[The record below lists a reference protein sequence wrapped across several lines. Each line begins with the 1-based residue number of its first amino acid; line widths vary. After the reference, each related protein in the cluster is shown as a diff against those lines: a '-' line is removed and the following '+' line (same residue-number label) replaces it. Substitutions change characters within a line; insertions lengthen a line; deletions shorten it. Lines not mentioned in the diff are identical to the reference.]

1 MGDRDKSDR
10 NDRGESDRSSRGET
24 DRDDSV
30 DRDETPHERWD
41 RNFGEILQEV
51 RVAQT
56 GVQILFAFLLTLP
69 FSARFDE
76 TLPRDHAVYVIT
88 LLASAAASALLLAP
102 VSYHRVVF
110 RQNRKES
117 LVATA
122 SRLAQGGL
130 VCLLVAIVGAVFVVM
145 DVVIGLGAAIAAGA
159 AVAVMCCAL
168 WYVLPMRALARH
180 RPPGAATHGDNA
192 TGSR

>member
-1 MGDRDKSDR
+1 VRDQDDRYGTDRDDP
-10 NDRGESDRSSRGET
+10 NDRLET
-24 DRDDSV
+24 DRDDRV

-76 TLPRDHAVYVIT
+76 TQPRDRAVYVVT
-88 LLASAAASALLLAP
+88 LLASAAASALFLAP

-110 RQNRKES
+110 RQNRKDA
-117 LVATA
+117 LVTTA

-130 VCLLVAIVGAVFVVM
+130 ACLLVAIVGAVFVVM

-168 WYVLPMRALARH
+168 WYVLPMRALAHH
-180 RPPGAATHGDNA
+180 RPSGTATRGQDA
-192 TGSR
+192 SGSR

>member
-1 MGDRDKSDR
+1 VRDQIDRD
-10 NDRGESDRSSRGET
+10 ET
-24 DRDDSV
+24 DRADRG

-69 FSARFDE
+69 FSARFDK
-76 TLPRDHAVYVIT
+76 TLPRDHAVYVVT

-110 RQNRKES
+110 RQDRKDA
-117 LVATA
+117 LVTNA

-130 VCLLVAIVGAVFVVM
+130 ACLLVAIVGAVFVVM

-159 AVAVMCCAL
+159 AIGVLCSVL
-168 WYVLPMRALARH
+168 WYALPIHALAR
-180 RPPGAATHGDNA
+180 RPPGATTARGDDT
-192 TGSR
+192 TGSG

>member
-1 MGDRDKSDR
+1 MRDRSDRD
-10 NDRGESDRSSRGET
+10 ET
-24 DRDDSV
+24 DRDDEA

-69 FSARFDE
+69 FSARFGE
-76 TLPRDHAVYVIT
+76 TLPRDHAVYVVT
-88 LLASAAASALLLAP
+88 LLASAAASALFLAP

-110 RQNRKES
+110 RQNRKDA
-117 LVATA
+117 LVTTA

-130 VCLLVAIVGAVFVVM
+130 ACLLVAIVGAVFVVM
-145 DVVIGLGAAIAAGA
+145 DVVIGIGAAIAAGA
-159 AVAVMCCAL
+159 AIGVMCCSL
-168 WYVLPMRALARH
+168 WYVLPMRTLAR
-180 RPPGAATHGDNA
+180 RRSPTAATTTHGDA
-192 TGSR
+192 TRSR

>member
-1 MGDRDKSDR
+1 MRDQD
-10 NDRGESDRSSRGET
+10 
-24 DRDDSV
+24 
-30 DRDETPHERWD
+30 DRDETGRTGRDETAHERWD

-69 FSARFDE
+69 FSARFDK
-76 TLPRDHAVYVIT
+76 TLPRDHAVYVVT
-88 LLASAAASALLLAP
+88 LLASAAASAMFLAP

-110 RQNRKES
+110 RQDRKGA
-117 LVATA
+117 LVLTA

-130 VCLLVAIVGAVFVVM
+130 ACLLVAIVGAVFMVM

-159 AVAVMCCAL
+159 GVGVMCCAL
-168 WYVLPMRALARH
+168 WYALPIHALAR
-180 RPPGAATHGDNA
+180 RPSGGTAAGSDGA

>member
-1 MGDRDKSDR
+1 VRDQDHRDEAER
-10 NDRGESDRSSRGET
+10 NDRAET
-24 DRDDSV
+24 DRDNRD

-69 FSARFDE
+69 FSARFGE
-76 TLPRDHAVYVIT
+76 TLPRDRAVYVVT
-88 LLASAAASALLLAP
+88 LLASAAASALFLAP

-110 RQNRKES
+110 RRDRKDA
-117 LVATA
+117 VVTTA

-159 AVAVMCCAL
+159 AVGVMCCSL
-168 WYVLPMRALARH
+168 WYVLPMHALARH
-180 RPPGAATHGDNA
+180 QPRGAATH
-192 TGSR
+192 R

>member
-1 MGDRDKSDR
+1 MPGRNYRDETDRDGTDR
-10 NDRGESDRSSRGET
+10 DETDRDET
-24 DRDDSV
+24 DRDDRA

-76 TLPRDHAVYVIT
+76 TLPRDRAIYVVT
-88 LLASAAASALLLAP
+88 LLASAAASAFLLAP
-102 VSYHRVVF
+102 VSYHRMVF
-110 RQNRKES
+110 RRDRKDA

-130 VCLLVAIVGAVFVVM
+130 ACLLVAIVGAVFVVM
-145 DVVIGLGAAIAAGA
+145 DVVIGLSAAVAAGA
-159 AVAVMCCAL
+159 AVGVMCCAL
-168 WYVLPMRALARH
+168 WYVLPIRALTR
-180 RPPGAATHGDNA
+180 R
-192 TGSR
+192 